1 MFPHTFW
8 GQVNF
13 PSSQAEDL
21 GSVNPSQ
28 GLGNLCLVHL
38 ASPLHPWDG
47 GEEQWLPQPSPQ
59 KDYKGLRGE
68 METIN
73 VQGLAACSWKGK
85 DISPGMRDP
94 EQSHAFWEHSISLH
108 LCSSQQHLLAGSMV
122 MALAVQGAGLPR
134 KGILTSNGSL
144 YFCIIGNRIND

>member
-73 VQGLAACSWKGK
+73 EQGLAACLWKGRTSLLECVIQSNPMHSGNIAFPCTCAAHSNTFLLGAWSWRWQSK
-85 DISPGMRDP
+85 ELGFP
-94 EQSHAFWEHSISLH
+94 EKE
-108 LCSSQQHLLAGSMV
+108 
-122 MALAVQGAGLPR
+122 
-134 KGILTSNGSL
+134 
-144 YFCIIGNRIND
+144 Y